1 MHIPDSPDISY
12 WDASPILRDICK
24 RKLGVGQALSLSGQG
39 QAGELVLHR
48 LREMGERAAFEVAPL
63 AQIADRE
70 SPRLVTHNAKGNR
83 INRVEYH
90 PAYREMERIAYGS
103 GMITVNYSSWS
114 ADVSSAASGR
124 PARSLEASPEQSPGG
139 TPDDGGRD
147 ARAPRTFGFALGYLF
162 AMAEMGLYCPLCMTD
177 GVVHVLTRHGTPEQ
191 IARVVPHLAS
201 SDRETLW
208 TGGMFLTER
217 AGGSD
222 VGADGAVARDG
233 ELTGQKGVRPDGGAD
248 AAANE
253 TIARDGKLT
262 GQKWFC
268 SNVDADAVLV
278 TARPDGAPAG
288 TRGLHTYLMLQR
300 GNAGITIER
309 LKEKLGVRSMPT
321 GEVTLRDAPAEE
333 VGSFHAIA
341 DMMNMSRLYNA
352 VASCAVI
359 GRAIHEARWYIERRN
374 AFGRPVIEWPL
385 ALETMMDL
393 EAEHAGAML
402 LTFETI
408 DALQRG
414 DERLLRILTPIAK
427 AVTGKLAVPCVSEAM
442 ELIGGN
448 GYIEESPMP
457 RLLRD
462 AQVLPIWE
470 GTTNILV
477 LDALRTAN
485 KEAGHELLLTRIRAH
500 FPAEADSLAAAFASL
515 DERDARGWVDR
526 LARMFELTLLAE
538 NEYGEHVDR
547 FLARPLGM
555 LPGARRP

>member
-1 MHIPDSPDISY
+1 MHIPDPPNVSY
-12 WDASPILRDICK
+12 WDASPILRDLCK
-24 RKLGVGQALSLSGQG
+24 RKLDASLEPQ
-39 QAGELVLHR
+39 LK
-48 LREMGERAAFEVAPL
+48 EMGERAAFEVAPL

-70 SPRLVTHNAKGNR
+70 SPRLVTHDPRGNR
-83 INRVEYH
+83 INRVDYH
-90 PAYREMERIAYGS
+90 PSYREMERIAYGS
-103 GMITVNYSSWS
+103 GMIAVNYVDPQPTS
-114 ADVSSAASGR
+114 
-124 PARSLEASPEQSPGG
+124 
-139 TPDDGGRD
+139 
-147 ARAPRTFGFALGYLF
+147 RTFGFALGYLF

-177 GVVHVLTRHGTPEQ
+177 GVARVLTRHATPEQ

-201 SDRETLW
+201 PDRDTLW

-222 VGADGAVARDG
+222 VGA
-233 ELTGQKGVRPDGGAD
+233 
-248 AAANE
+248 NE
-253 TIARDGKLT
+253 TVARDGKLT

-278 TARPDGAPAG
+278 TARPEGAPAG
-288 TRGLHTYLMLQR
+288 TRGLRTFLMLQR
-300 GNAGITIER
+300 DNPGITIDR

-333 VGSFHAIA
+333 VGGFNAIV

-352 VASCAVI
+352 VASIAVI
-359 GRAIHEARWYIERRN
+359 GRAIHEARWYIERRQ
-374 AFGRPVIEWPL
+374 AFGRPVIEFPL

-393 EAEHAGAML
+393 EAEHAAATL

-408 DALQRG
+408 DALERG
-414 DERLLRILTPIAK
+414 DEKLLRILTPIAK

-485 KEAGHELLLTRIRAH
+485 KEAGHELLLARIRTH
-500 FPAEADSLAAAFASL
+500 FAREADELASSFASL

-526 LARMFELTLLAE
+526 LARAFELTLLAE
-538 NEYGEHVDR
+538 NAYGEHVDR
-547 FLARPLGM
+547 LLGRPLG
-555 LPGARRP
+555 LIPGAKRTSQQ

>member
-1 MHIPDSPDISY
+1 MHIPDPPNISY

-24 RKLGVGQALSLSGQG
+24 RRLGVGQALSLSGQG

-103 GMITVNYSSWS
+103 GMISGNYSSW
-114 ADVSSAASGR
+114 R
-124 PARSLEASPEQSPGG
+124 PGRSLEGSAEQSP
-139 TPDDGGRD
+139 D

-177 GVVHVLTRHGTPEQ
+177 GVAHVLTRHGTPEQ

-222 VGADGAVARDG
+222 VG
-233 ELTGQKGVRPDGGAD
+233 
-248 AAANE
+248 ANE

-300 GNAGITIER
+300 GNPGITIER

-547 FLARPLGM
+547 LLGRPLGM

>member
-1 MHIPDSPDISY
+1 MPIPEPPNISY
-12 WDASPILRDICK
+12 WDASPILRDICN
-24 RKLGVGQALSLSGQG
+24 RKLDPSL
-39 QAGELVLHR
+39 EPR
-48 LREMGERAAFEVAPL
+48 LKTMGERAAFEVAPL

-70 SPRLVTHNAKGNR
+70 SPRLVTHDARGNR
-83 INRVEYH
+83 INRVDYH
-90 PAYREMERIAYGS
+90 PSYREMERIAYGS
-103 GMITVNYSSWS
+103 GMITVNYVDPQPTS
-114 ADVSSAASGR
+114 
-124 PARSLEASPEQSPGG
+124 
-139 TPDDGGRD
+139 
-147 ARAPRTFGFALGYLF
+147 RTFGFALGYLF

-177 GVVHVLTRHGTPEQ
+177 GVARVLTRHGTEEQ

-201 SDRETLW
+201 SDRDTLW

-217 AGGSD
+217 SGGSD
-222 VGADGAVARDG
+222 VGA
-233 ELTGQKGVRPDGGAD
+233 
-248 AAANE
+248 NE
-253 TIARDGKLT
+253 TIERDGRLT

-278 TARPDGAPAG
+278 TARPEGAPEG
-288 TRGLHTYLMLQR
+288 TRGLRTYLLLQR
-300 GNAGITIER
+300 DNPGITIDR

-333 VGSFHAIA
+333 VGGFNAIA
-341 DMMNMSRLYNA
+341 DMLNMSRLYNA
-352 VASCAVI
+352 VASVAVI
-359 GRAIHEARWYIERRN
+359 GRAIHEARWYIERRQ
-374 AFGRPVIEWPL
+374 AFGRPVIEFPL

-448 GYIEESPMP
+448 GYIEESSMP

-470 GTTNILV
+470 GTTNILM

-485 KEAGHELLLTRIRAH
+485 KEAGHELLLERIRAR
-500 FPAEADSLAAAFASL
+500 FPREAEALSASYANL
-515 DERDARGWVDR
+515 DERDTRGWVDR

-538 NEYGEHVDR
+538 NGYGEHVDR
-547 FLARPLGM
+547 LIDRPLG
-555 LPGARRP
+555 LIPGAQNKFTPRA